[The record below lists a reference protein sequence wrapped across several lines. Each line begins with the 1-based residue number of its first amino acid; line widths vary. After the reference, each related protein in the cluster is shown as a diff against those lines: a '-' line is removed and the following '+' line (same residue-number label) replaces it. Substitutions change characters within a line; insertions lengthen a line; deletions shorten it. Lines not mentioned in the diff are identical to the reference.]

1 MAGVRNLTDKERS
14 LIKALIARPGYNDQ
28 VVLSYFSFPTRTL
41 NHRVIA
47 QIRQGKKPY
56 SGIKP
61 ASKQEVDEFLA
72 SYEHLERVA
81 KELSLQIPEEHFQL
95 VQKSRE
101 AISAAVSVYNNPL
114 IQWKSEIFIVNC
126 VISWM
131 YALHAYYKREGID
144 YRYKKNGDVQK
155 TPEGRERY
163 WELSRC
169 LDVVECPLSDPVKA
183 NLRYIIA
190 IRNEIEHRIS
200 DNIDRHIEAKLQ
212 AAALNLEK
220 FLTAEF
226 GPAFGV
232 AGALGAAI
240 QMAAL
245 RPEQVEAMKRAATP
259 AVIEA
264 ANAALEDPLSEE
276 MLNSPEYAY
285 RVWLVPRI
293 VNHKNQA
300 DYIGQFAPE
309 GAELTI
315 KEVEKKKYLP
325 GQIVKA
331 MKSEGAR
338 HFTISDFVKIWQSI
352 DGKNS
357 KNKLGV
363 SVAGHWYWYEPM
375 IAVVRQKLIDSG
387 QILTK
392 TT

>member
-1 MAGVRNLTDKERS
+1 MAGVRNLSDKERR
-14 LIKALIARPGYNDQ
+14 LIKALVSRSGYNDQ
-28 VVLSYFSFPTRTL
+28 VVLSYFSFPNRTL

-47 QIRQGKKPY
+47 QIRQGNRPY
-56 SGIKP
+56 HGVKP
-61 ASKQEVDEFLA
+61 ASDNEVEEFLA
-72 SYEHLERVA
+72 SYGHLERVA
-81 KELSLQIPEEHFQL
+81 KELALQVPEEYFQL

-131 YALHAYYKREGID
+131 YALHAFYKRSGID
-144 YRYKKNGDVQK
+144 YRYTKGGLVQK
-155 TPEGRERY
+155 TPDGREKY
-163 WELSRC
+163 WELTHC
-169 LDVVECPLSDPVKA
+169 IDVSFCPLPEPVKA

-226 GPAFGV
+226 GAAFGV

-240 QMAAL
+240 QMTAL
-245 RPEQVEAMKRAATP
+245 RPEQVEALKRAATP

-264 ANAALEDPLSEE
+264 ANAALEKPLSDE

-285 RVWLVPRI
+285 RVWLLPRI

-300 DYIGQFAPE
+300 DYVGQYAPA

-325 GQIVKA
+325 SQIVRI
-331 MKSEGAR
+331 MKSEGAKR
-338 HFTISDFVKIWQSI
+338 FAMSDFVKIWQSL
-352 DGKNS
+352 DGKNPT
-357 KNKLGV
+357 NKLGV
-363 SVAGHWYWYEPM
+363 LVAGHWYWYEEM
-375 IAVVRQKLIDSG
+375 ITVVREKLNDTG
-387 QILTK
+387 QISVA
-392 TT
+392 